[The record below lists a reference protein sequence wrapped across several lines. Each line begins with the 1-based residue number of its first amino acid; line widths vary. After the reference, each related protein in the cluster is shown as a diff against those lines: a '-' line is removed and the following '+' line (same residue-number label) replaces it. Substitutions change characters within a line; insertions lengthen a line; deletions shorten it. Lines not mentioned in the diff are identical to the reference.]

1 MRERPVPRLRNSNDS
16 RHTSCAATPGL
27 GAGVS
32 QQLACVPG
40 SVPWWERGG
49 GAGDLHFAVPGTF
62 LPITGHIA
70 RALHLQEAIGVPLG
84 LGSGGSGSQAP
95 FLLNGLQMWQNI
107 EDAEWRPQTYLELEG
122 LPCILIFSGMDPH
135 GESLPR

>member
-1 MRERPVPRLRNSNDS
+1 MAVDTQGR
-16 RHTSCAATPGL
+16 AAAPGL

-32 QQLACVPG
+32 RQLACVPG
-40 SVPWWERGG
+40 CAPRREHGEGQVTHHLAVQGASLPTRGHCRGFTSAG
-49 GAGDLHFAVPGTF
+49 GRRGAP
-62 LPITGHIA
+62 
-70 RALHLQEAIGVPLG
+70 RLG
-84 LGSGGSGSQAP
+84 GGSGSQAP
-95 FLLNGLQMWQNI
+95 FPLNGLQVWQNI

>member
-1 MRERPVPRLRNSNDS
+1 M
-16 RHTSCAATPGL
+16 
-27 GAGVS
+27 
-32 QQLACVPG
+32 
-40 SVPWWERGG
+40 
-49 GAGDLHFAVPGTF
+49 
-62 LPITGHIA
+62 
-70 RALHLQEAIGVPLG
+70 PLG
-84 LGSGGSGSQAP
+84 LGSGGSGSQVP